1 MGELRRMTA
10 YKEKSAGEAESV
22 GAGIF
27 AYPVLMAA
35 DILLYETGLVPVGDD
50 QRQHVELTRDIA
62 GRFNSQLGKT
72 FVLPEPLVP
81 PEGARIMSL
90 DDPHQ
95 KMSKSDDRPMAS
107 LELTDPPE
115 LIAKKLRAAVTDS
128 GREVRSGTD
137 KPALSNLLTIFS
149 LFEGTPV
156 ADLEARFAS
165 SGYGDFK
172 AALLEV
178 VVEKLHPI
186 QDRYAELMADQGELD
201 ALLRTGAD
209 RASEIADRKMAQ
221 VRDKVGLLQS
231 RVKDDASS

>member
-10 YKEKSAGEAESV
+10 YKEKSAGASESV

-35 DILLYETGLVPVGDD
+35 DILLYETRLVPVGDD

-62 GRFNSQLGKT
+62 GRFNSLLGNT

-81 PEGARIMSL
+81 PQGARIMAL

-128 GREVRSGTD
+128 GREVRSGED

-156 ADLEARFAS
+156 PELEDRFGS

-172 AALLEV
+172 AALVEV
-178 VVEKLHPI
+178 VVEKLRPI
-186 QDRYAELMADQGELD
+186 QDRYTGLMTDQAELN
-201 ALLRTGAD
+201 ALLLEGAEK
-209 RASEIADRKMAQ
+209 ASVVANRKMEL
-221 VRDKVGLLQS
+221 VRDRVGLLQN
-231 RVKDDASS
+231 RVIEDAAS